1 MSATSPGPYDW
12 ASDTGSGLPGGPMTG
27 SGLPGGAMPAAPD
40 ARTMPRARQAQQA
53 PPMPQS
59 PPTPAASGRSRSAR
73 AAEAVGTAV
82 GSAVGAAAGGIMPPV
97 HVTYNAPG
105 AGAGAGAGGNGGGG
119 YGGGGGRGPAAAPGP
134 GDRHQ
139 GDRMIYMVERIEL
152 RNDRDIVAL
161 CKAINRLGRELHLI
175 LGMRAEEVQGVLS
188 TYKGAWYTFGASS
201 RVRARLVA
209 AHLRVGAEAAKALGV
224 AALKTAHAFDRHFV
238 QPEREAK
245 QQARG
250 KTKPKPTFTI
260 GDV

>member
-12 ASDTGSGLPGGPMTG
+12 ASDTGSGLPGGPMAG
-27 SGLPGGAMPAAPD
+27 SDLPGGAMPAAPD
-40 ARTMPRARQAQQA
+40 ARTMPRARQAQQV
-53 PPMPQS
+53 PPMPQQ
-59 PPTPAASGRSRSAR
+59 PPQPAPSASSAGGRSRSAR

-82 GSAVGAAAGGIMPPV
+82 GSAVGAAAGGLVPPV

-105 AGAGAGAGGNGGGG
+105 AGGNGGGG
-119 YGGGGGRGPAAAPGP
+119 YGGGGRGPAAAPGP

-152 RNDRDIVAL
+152 RSDRDIVAL

-175 LGMRAEEVQGVLS
+175 LGMRAEEVQGALS

-209 AHLRVGAEAAKALGV
+209 AHLRVSAEAAKALGV
-224 AALKTAHAFDRHFV
+224 GALKCAHAFDRHFV

-250 KTKPKPTFTI
+250 KTKPKPAFTI

>member
-1 MSATSPGPYDW
+1 MSTTSPGPYDW
-12 ASDTGSGLPGGPMTG
+12 ASDTGSGLPGGPMAD
-27 SGLPGGAMPAAPD
+27 SGLPGGAMPAEPE
-40 ARTMPRARQAQQA
+40 ARTMPRARQAQPV

-59 PPTPAASGRSRSAR
+59 PPGPSSQAGVRSRSAR

-82 GSAVGAAAGGIMPPV
+82 GSAVGAAAGGMMPPV
-97 HVTYNAPG
+97 HVTYH
-105 AGAGAGAGGNGGGG
+105 AGGNGGAGNG
-119 YGGGGGRGPAAAPGP
+119 NGGGGGRGPAAAPGAG

-139 GDRMIYMVERIEL
+139 GDRMIYLVEKIEL
-152 RNDRDIVAL
+152 RSDRDIVAL
-161 CKAINRLGRELHLI
+161 CKAINYLGRELHLI

-201 RVRARLVA
+201 KVRARLVA
-209 AHLRVGAEAAKALGV
+209 AHLRVSAEAAKALGV

-238 QPEREAK
+238 QPEREAR